1 MGSFFNWVLLLL
13 VVSLVAV
20 YFFGAGLG
28 RIFKRL
34 RGNSSM
40 VGNDGV
46 NSKGSKNSDASKD
59 GEPKKK
65 QFHFNFINVFFFGG
79 LPHFDCLLLECED
92 E

>member
-1 MGSFFNWVLLLL
+1 MDYKHLIYNCPIWVCL
-13 VVSLVAV
+13 VPSRKKYIAC
-20 YFFGAGLG
+20 GQ
-28 RIFKRL
+28 
-34 RGNSSM
+34 
-40 VGNDGV
+40 
-46 NSKGSKNSDASKD
+46 KNHSDASKD